1 MPKALHTDRPVDV
14 GVMHGLMVHGAKRDY
29 AVMAAGQS
37 ATVDRCGNV
46 VDRRGCAADKAT
58 L

>member
-14 GVMHGLMVHGAKRDY
+14 GVMHGLMVHWAKRDY
-29 AVMAAGQS
+29 AVMAAGKP
-37 ATVDRCGNV
+37 ATVDRRGNM
-46 VDRRGCAADKAT
+46 VDRRGRAADKAT